1 MDALKTVCL
10 RIDGNVPVLHQF
22 VQQNVV
28 TGMYQELKCVM
39 TVIKMMEK
47 DAKMIALVLNSTGI
61 VLKETQHQLQYA
73 HLFVETE

>member
-1 MDALKTVCL
+1 M
-10 RIDGNVPVLHQF
+10 
-22 VQQNVV
+22 
-28 TGMYQELKCVM
+28 M